1 MSTNIKSKQSLTFV
15 LPTFNEKE
23 NILQL
28 LNEIQK
34 CFNSY
39 ELELIVI
46 DDNSKDGTS
55 ILVREYAKK
64 KQTR

>member
-1 MSTNIKSKQSLTFV
+1 MSINIKNKQSLTFV

-28 LNEIQK
+28 LDEILK
-34 CFNSY
+34 SFNSY

-46 DDNSKDGTS
+46 DDNS
-55 ILVREYAKK
+55 IF
-64 KQTR
+64 